1 MRWLLLFFMLL
12 QVGCATQYILPTNRF
27 MTPESQGGMFNSQF
41 EIQQTTGHQLTADLS
56 QSTVNDGVTNALIS
70 RTGYLF
76 STSIFDQIDL
86 FWNHTGAANSMIG
99 AKFQFMGSSRTG
111 KGAGHKMALSA
122 AIGGNEHQIEGSTQ
136 VRYEL
141 KGNEFQF
148 LYGYRFN
155 EIVLLYSN
163 LSYSTYSFSGKVTSS
178 DSTIDGLRPK
188 YESTV
193 YAGYA
198 GMQLDLGPLFGKL
211 ECGYQQLKTT
221 DTKDVTN
228 FTYGYSVGVSW

>member
-1 MRWLLLFFMLL
+1 
-12 QVGCATQYILPTNRF
+12 
-27 MTPESQGGMFNSQF
+27 MTPESQGGMFNSQV
-41 EIQQTTGHQLTADLS
+41 EIQQTTGNQLTADLS
-56 QSTVNDGVTNALIS
+56 QSSIHDGVTNGLIS

-86 FWNHTGAANSMIG
+86 FWNHTGAANSMLG
-99 AKFQFMGSSRTG
+99 VKFQFLGSSRTG

-122 AIGGNEHQIEGSTQ
+122 ALGGNEHQIDGSTQ

-163 LSYSTYSFSGKVTSS
+163 LSYSTYNFSGKVTST
-178 DSTIDGLRPK
+178 DTTINGLRPK
-188 YESTV
+188 YESKI
-193 YAGYA
+193 YAGHG
-198 GMQLDLGPLFGKL
+198 GMQLDMGAFFGKL

-221 DTKDVTN
+221 NTKDVVN
-228 FTYGYSVGVSW
+228 FTYGYSLGVSW